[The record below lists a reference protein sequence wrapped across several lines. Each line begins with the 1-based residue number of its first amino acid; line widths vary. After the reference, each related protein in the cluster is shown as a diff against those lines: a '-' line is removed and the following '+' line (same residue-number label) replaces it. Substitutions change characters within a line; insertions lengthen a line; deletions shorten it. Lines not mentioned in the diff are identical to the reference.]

1 MSEPLPCS
9 RISIMACDRLTP
21 LDATFLE
28 LEEADE
34 AAHMH
39 IGVVMVFEGGPGLPP
54 TLAALRRHL
63 DERIDAL
70 PRYRC
75 GLSETHTGGLRWP
88 AWDPD
93 PTFDIAEHV
102 GHAQLPAPGGQK
114 ELLEWAAGYWS
125 ERLDR
130 RRPLW
135 DAQLVTGLEDGR
147 WALGTKTHHALVDG
161 VGALDVAHILLDT
174 SRKPTG
180 RLPMQAEPST
190 SAGRGELLTGAIRGS
205 LYAARHPGRLRDA
218 FLQSKA
224 MAELIVRD
232 EVLPAPRC
240 SLNAPI
246 SPVRSYRGLRAELSR
261 LKQIKRELGGTV
273 NDVVL
278 AAVTGGLRSLLIERG
293 DEVGAPGLRAMV
305 PVNTRTA
312 VQHFGLGNRISSL
325 FVHLPVM
332 EPNPLRRYQLIAG
345 ETAQLKSGDMAGGAA
360 ELVAISGLAPPI
372 LHSVLARSL
381 FATRLFNIT
390 VTNVPGPQIP
400 LFAFGARL
408 EEAWPLVPLAAD
420 HPLGIAVM
428 SYDGQVF
435 FGVCAD
441 DSFGEELD
449 LVSTGIASALMEL
462 GASNRAVGVS

>member
-1 MSEPLPCS
+1 
-9 RISIMACDRLTP
+9 MARERLTP

-34 AAHMH
+34 ATHMH
-39 IGVVMVFEGGPGLPP
+39 IGAVMVFEAGPGLPP
-54 TLAALRRHL
+54 TLDALRRHL

-75 GLSETHTGGLRWP
+75 RLSETHTGGLRWP
-88 AWDPD
+88 AWHPD

-102 GHAQLPAPGGQK
+102 GRAQLAAPGARD

-147 WALGTKTHHALVDG
+147 WAIATKTHHALVDG

-174 SRKPTG
+174 SRRPTG
-180 RLPMQAEPST
+180 GLPMQAEPQT
-190 SAGRGELLTGAIRGS
+190 TAGRGELLTGAIRGS

-232 EVLPAPRC
+232 ELVSAPRC
-240 SLNAPI
+240 SLNSPI
-246 SPVRSYRGLRAELSR
+246 SPVRSYRGVQAELSQ

-278 AAVTGGLRSLLIERG
+278 AAVTGGLRSLLVGRG
-293 DEVGAPGLRAMV
+293 DEVGSPGLRAMI

-332 EPNPLRRYQLIAG
+332 EPDPLRRYQLIAG
-345 ETAQLKSGDMAGGAA
+345 ETAQLKSGDMADGAA

-435 FGVCAD
+435 IGVCAD
-441 DSFGEELD
+441 DSFGDELD
-449 LVSTGIASALMEL
+449 LVVAGIASALAEL
-462 GASNRAVGVS
+462 GHPTSRTIGVS